1 MTKLALGP
9 GISGSN
15 QFYFQATTYDHDFPK
30 QPYAENNSHTR
41 RK

>member
-9 GISGSN
+9 GISDSN

-30 QPYAENNSHTR
+30 QSYAENNSHTR